1 MKALVLKGSPKKSG
15 NTATMAD
22 AFAHE
27 LHERGVTDIVEF
39 SLNDLSIRPC
49 QACDRCLKPPYAGCV
64 LQDDFQ
70 QIYPELRDA
79 DLVVLAAPIYWWHL
93 CAQMKAFIDR
103 WHAVL
108 TFDRDHYLTRKHMV
122 LLLAHVAE
130 DPYGVGLVVK
140 MFESIA
146 GWVGMGLDVV
156 RFHSSKG
163 PVQDAPETLERVRA
177 LAEELSSWEKRPL
190 SVQCPLGR
198 CGLQFADLE
207 SLAMHMVMAAGD
219 NHLEW
224 KAENLSAI
232 HTLEN
237 TSALRDET
245 LEILRTMD
253 VDVSS

>member
-22 AFAHE
+22 AFAQGLRE
-27 LHERGVTDIVEF
+27 QGVTEIVEF
-39 SLNDLSIRPC
+39 SLNDLTIRAC

-70 QIYPELRDA
+70 QIYPELREA
-79 DLVVLAAPIYWWHL
+79 DLLVLAAPVYWWHL
-93 CAQMKAFIDR
+93 CAQMKTFIDR
-103 WHAVL
+103 WHSVL

-122 LLLAHVAE
+122 LLLAHVAD
-130 DPYGVGLVVK
+130 DPYGVELVVK

-146 GWVGMGLDVV
+146 GWVGMGLDVI
-156 RFHSSKG
+156 RFHSSRG
-163 PVQDAPETLERVRA
+163 PVQDAPETLDCVRT
-177 LAEELSSWEKRPL
+177 LAEKLSRWEKRPL
-190 SVQCPLGR
+190 TVQCPLDR
-198 CGLQFADLE
+198 CGLQFPDLE
-207 SLAMHMVMAAGD
+207 HLAMHIVMAAGD

-224 KAENLSAI
+224 KTANLSAV

-237 TSALRDET
+237 TRTLCDEA

-253 VDVSS
+253 VAVSS